1 MAGPTTVS
9 SSRAVPAPLDETYH
23 HTIELPLTEMF
34 SRRYLAVPG
43 VTRVEQHDAEPWG
56 TVGQSRTIH
65 LADGGT
71 MTETLTRCDRP
82 VAFGY
87 DITDLRGALS
97 PLVERIEGV
106 YAFEKAGTGT
116 RVTWSWVM
124 HPKGRIGAAGLPL
137 FARMW
142 RGYARQA
149 LEQLER
155 SLV

>member
-9 SSRAVPAPLDETYH
+9 SSRAVPTPLDETYH

-34 SRRYLAVPG
+34 SRRYLAVPA
-43 VTRVEQHDAEPWG
+43 VTRVEQHDPGPWG

-97 PLVERIEGV
+97 PLVERIEGL
-106 YAFEKAGTGT
+106 YSFEKAGTGT
-116 RVTWSWVM
+116 RVTWSWVL
-124 HPKGRIGAAGLPL
+124 HPKGRIGAAGLPI

>member
-1 MAGPTTVS
+1 MAGPTSVS

-82 VAFGY
+82 TAFGY

-97 PLVERIEGV
+97 PLVERIEGL
-106 YAFEKAGTGT
+106 YSFEKAGTGF
-116 RVTWSWVM
+116 
-124 HPKGRIGAAGLPL
+124 GL
-137 FARMW
+137 R
-142 RGYARQA
+142 
-149 LEQLER
+149 
-155 SLV
+155 